1 MKVQVDI
8 TSIEQVK
15 NTEHGG
21 PFDRGGADAWYSRP
35 MIPHWYPNGTY
46 TGKRVD
52 SSEMS
57 KQEIAEYTYGYITG
71 EFGGKDW
78 N

>member
-1 MKVQVDI
+1 MKSETYI
-8 TSIEQVK
+8 TSIEQVN
-15 NTEHGG
+15 NTQHGA
-21 PFDRGGADAWYSRP
+21 PYDRGGADAWYSRP

>member
-1 MKVQVDI
+1 MDKETNI

-21 PFDRGGADAWYSRP
+21 PYDRGGADAWYARP
-35 MIPHWYPNGTY
+35 MVPHWYPNGTY

-52 SSEMS
+52 RSEMS
-57 KQEIAEYTYGYITG
+57 KQEIAEYTYGYMTG